1 MWLAE
6 PGLSCTPARGRS
18 MALWQSFKPM
28 GKRFQRF
35 QYFLEPG
42 EISVFLSPACWFISS
57 RSRCE
62 EDAVFC
68 SLIILT
74 PALTSI

>member
-1 MWLAE
+1 MAGGARAE
-6 PGLSCTPARGRS
+6 LHASTGPQHGLGGR
-18 MALWQSFKPM
+18 ALNPWE
-28 GKRFQRF
+28 KRFQRF